1 MKKNIQIINKKTLY
15 SGFYELNQFTF
26 KHRKHDGSWSKQL
39 IREVFNEGH
48 VVTVLPYD
56 SRKNKIILIDQFRTA
71 LIEKHEDAILKEIV
85 AGFIDKNE
93 SPEEAAIRECKEE
106 TGCAV
111 KKLNKIFSYFSSPGS
126 SNSYY
131 HFFLADINSF
141 KGERIVGK
149 TDEDEDILVRSYS
162 INQVKKMLNEGKI
175 INGLT
180 IIALQWFFLNFKK
193 N

>member
-1 MKKNIQIINKKTLY
+1 MKKNIQIIDKKTLY
-15 SGFYELNQFTF
+15 SGFYELHQFTLR
-26 KHRKHDGSWSKQL
+26 HRKHDGSWSKQL
-39 IREVFNEGH
+39 TREVFNGGH

-56 SRKNKIILIDQFRTA
+56 SRENKIILIDQFRPA
-71 LIEKHEDAILKEIV
+71 LIEKHEDTILKEIV

-111 KKLNKIFSYFSSPGS
+111 NKLNKIFSYFSSPGT

-131 HFFLADINSF
+131 HFFLAEINSF

-149 TDEDEDILVRSYS
+149 KDEDEDILVRSYS
-162 INQVKKMLNEGKI
+162 INQVKKMLNDGKI

-193 N
+193 S